1 MRYIA
6 ALDYDHLDNGVFLTT
21 LARSLSQQQGTKDLH
36 PIIVHSDSK
45 YTERIIQTGVMR
57 DEATIRSVKDLNNR
71 LVALFA
77 DEGVST
83 IGINPYQRNFI
94 TVHDSE
100 LKLDHSFLDTLP
112 HQPVLLLSSLV
123 YDTEEEKAVVMDLSR
138 LITFLGDELNAD
150 QLFIFSKS
158 DKSEI
163 FANSSPAEDLQW
175 NTLDKEFRANQ
186 IPDEFIN
193 LNYPVRLT
201 TARDFNQI
209 PRLEQSIAIDC
220 PITED

>member
-21 LARSLSQQQGTKDLH
+21 LARSLSQQGQDEDLN
-36 PIIVHSDSK
+36 PIIVHSDSE

-77 DEGVST
+77 DEGVSA
-83 IGINPYQRNFI
+83 IGINPYQRKFI
-94 TVHDSE
+94 TLTDGK
-100 LKLDHSFLDTLP
+100 LQLDHSFLDTLP

-123 YDTEEEKAVVMDLSR
+123 YDTEKDEAVVIDLTR
-138 LITFLGDELNAD
+138 LMTFLCDELGPD

-158 DKSEI
+158 DEAEVFTDSPSQKNLRWDNLDESFRKS
-163 FANSSPAEDLQW
+163 
-175 NTLDKEFRANQ
+175 Q
-186 IPDEFIN
+186 IPDDFVD
-193 LNYPVRLT
+193 LNYTVRLT

-209 PRLEQSIAIDC
+209 PNLEHSVAINSS
-220 PITED
+220 TSQG